1 MWIYS
6 SKKAQIFILFFPT
19 FLLLSV
25 LLCHN
30 LVIVTRDL
38 LKTILLPKGN
48 IFSIITKTSLKYRI
62 DVHLRCKILFSFWC
76 NFSSF
81 QFFNSSDFFLLF
93 QFFLMSKKWK
103 VHARLLGTFSLTPAA
118 VVHWSCLFLCT
129 TGNWLRLGPTAV
141 FETLEIFE
149 SNDNPSLGW
158 LQWWR
163 H

>member
-76 NFSSF
+76 NFSICILSKLHLNVVRF
-81 QFFNSSDFFLLF
+81 LNIVRFAILSEFGKFSITYNFNFVRFTI
-93 QFFLMSKKWK
+93 LMLSNCLILSK
-103 VHARLLGTFSLTPAA
+103 LS
-118 VVHWSCLFLCT
+118 
-129 TGNWLRLGPTAV
+129 
-141 FETLEIFE
+141 IF
-149 SNDNPSLGW
+149 
-158 LQWWR
+158 
-163 H
+163 

>member
-76 NFSSF
+76 NFSICILSKLHLNVVRF
-81 QFFNSSDFFLLF
+81 LNIVRFAILSEFGKFSITYLQFQFCPIYNFDVVQFFNFVQAFNFLILPIFFS
-93 QFFLMSKKWK
+93 FFN
-103 VHARLLGTFSLTPAA
+103 FS
-118 VVHWSCLFLCT
+118 
-129 TGNWLRLGPTAV
+129 
-141 FETLEIFE
+141 
-149 SNDNPSLGW
+149 
-158 LQWWR
+158 
-163 H
+163 